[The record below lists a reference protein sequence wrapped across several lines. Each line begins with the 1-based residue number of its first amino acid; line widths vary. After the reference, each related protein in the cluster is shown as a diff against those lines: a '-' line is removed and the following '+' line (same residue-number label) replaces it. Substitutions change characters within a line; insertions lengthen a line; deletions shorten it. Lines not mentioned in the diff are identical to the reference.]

1 MNTEPLNVD
10 GVAGPIVVATKAFI
24 GHPAV
29 TVGGVPAPRTG
40 RRFALPAVGGGV
52 VQATVR
58 TVLADPYP
66 TVEVNGVQHRTGPP
80 MPIFLRILVLLPI
93 LLFTVGG
100 ILGALVGA
108 LGVAANLTVAR
119 TRMATAVKA
128 LTMVGVGIGTV
139 IVWLAVAVALNAALS

>member
-1 MNTEPLNVD
+1 MNTEPLSVA
-10 GVAGPIVVATKAFI
+10 GVAGPIVVTTKALF
-24 GHPAV
+24 GHPGV

-40 RRFALPAVGGGV
+40 IHYALPTVDGGV

-58 TVLADPYP
+58 VAFADPHP
-66 TVEVNGVQHRTGPP
+66 TVEVNGVRHRTGPSL
-80 MPIFLRILVLLPI
+80 PIFLRILVVLPI

-119 TRMATAVKA
+119 TRMAPAVKA
-128 LTMVGVGIGTV
+128 LVMLGVGIGTV
-139 IVWLAVAVALNAALS
+139 IVWLAIALALNVALS

>member
-1 MNTEPLNVD
+1 MNTEPLSVA
-10 GVAGPIVVATKAFI
+10 GVAGPIVVATKALW
-24 GHPAV
+24 GHPDV

-40 RRFALPAVGGGV
+40 RRYALPTVDGGV

-58 TVLADPYP
+58 TVIADPYP
-66 TVEVNGVQHRTGPP
+66 TMEINGVQHRTGPAVP
-80 MPIFLRILVLLPI
+80 VFLRILVLLPI

-100 ILGALVGA
+100 VLGALVGA

-128 LTMVGVGIGTV
+128 LVMVGVAVGTV
-139 IVWLAVAVALNAALS
+139 IVWLVVAVALNAAIG

>member
-1 MNTEPLNVD
+1 MNTEPLNVA
-10 GVAGPIVVATKAFI
+10 GVAGPIVVATKAFF

-40 RRFALPAVGGGV
+40 RRYALPTVDGGV

-58 TVLADPYP
+58 TVLADPHP

-80 MPIFLRILVLLPI
+80 MPILLRILVLLPI

-108 LGVAANLTVAR
+108 VGVWGNLTVAH
-119 TRMATAVKA
+119 TRMAPAVKA
-128 LTMVGVGIGTV
+128 LAMVGVGVGTV
-139 IVWLAVAVALNAALS
+139 IVWLAVAVALAAALS